1 MIQCGTVCLKLGPGE
16 PEAPMHNENPDL
28 PTSRRRSTT
37 KVTSPRP
44 APAKNTSVPVTSR
57 QAIER
62 CCQQHEDDNE
72 ENKEPQSPSTT
83 TTTQASPF
91 DVTELAEEPE
101 EPDYDSMERNTG
113 SSAWQSSP
121 EQDWEDDK
129 STSPYLPQYQ
139 DGQSPDDPSPA
150 SSAPNNEWLSSSE
163 PENDD
168 GQSDERFRTTLQRD
182 EWDWQESPPP
192 PSSESDT
199 PPERHYPDNVR
210 EVYDED
216 APPHRGFRGPTYP
229 PRFQGHQDG
238 GSYSRSPKPEPR
250 RDPRS
255 GRGVYKPAEPQT
267 ELEHYTASP
276 ASESSSDDEQ
286 VYYREVVASAENY
299 QHITTPYGARVT
311 RNTTTTVDIFLP
323 PGETMSSMFNV
334 PRESRSQRQP
344 RRNTSPETVQRP
356 TWEPATSDEE
366 DNRPLFRRR
375 YSRAPTNATT
385 SEAAP
390 AEWVVAPTG
399 WKVDTKDRKIPQAL
413 VEDVMSGMH
422 KRTRARYSKE
432 LDGQRFQVERTKT
445 RR

>member
-1 MIQCGTVCLKLGPGE
+1 
-16 PEAPMHNENPDL
+16 
-28 PTSRRRSTT
+28 
-37 KVTSPRP
+37 
-44 APAKNTSVPVTSR
+44 
-57 QAIER
+57 
-62 CCQQHEDDNE
+62 
-72 ENKEPQSPSTT
+72 
-83 TTTQASPF
+83 
-91 DVTELAEEPE
+91 
-101 EPDYDSMERNTG
+101 MERNTG

-129 STSPYLPQYQ
+129 STSPYLPQDQ

-150 SSAPNNEWLSSSE
+150 SSAHDNEWLSSSE

-168 GQSDERFRTTLQRD
+168 GQSPDDPSPASSAYDNEWLSSSEPENDDGQPDERFRTTLQRD

-192 PSSESDT
+192 PSSESDNL
-199 PPERHYPDNVR
+199 PERHYPDNVR

-250 RDPRS
+250 RAPRS

-267 ELEHYTASP
+267 ELEHYAASP

-286 VYYREVVASAENY
+286 IYYREVVASAENY

-334 PRESRSQRQP
+334 PRESRQALRGREEARCMPVELEATTDDRTSNRQPEAANYTRNNRNDSSQSQP

-399 WKVDTKDRKIPQAL
+399 WKVDTKDRKVPQDL

-445 RR
+445 RRVLIHLTPRRKERM